1 MNNFIKN
8 ILLRYS
14 TYCLIIVAFYEFSF
28 IDKCFNFFNKFHI
41 YSIWITLVFFIVF
54 GIFLFV
60 KNNTKIF
67 SCLYIWKNF
76 LPIFIIIIVLFA
88 QKTLSLWEI
97 IGISFLCIMLFD
109 CIYFILKYFISKK
122 ANKRKEIED
131 KIKIFNDNAE
141 EKKDTLGREKIVE
154 NLVKLILSIERKES
168 YAFLLSAGWGE
179 GKSSCINFLIKKIT
193 DDELHK
199 DLFEFIKINP
209 WFNDTKEK
217 LLNAILGEI
226 NYFVKTNFP
235 YKSFESEFDDIIKL
249 SNVKLNNYVEI
260 ALQNILENF
269 TQDKNIQHKIKHI
282 GEILK
287 EEYSKKIII
296 ILDDIDRLSK
306 DNILFIMQTVEMFK
320 QYTNL
325 IFILSGDYNKIE
337 QILCETSEPCVQENG
352 TNISEIKKTVYYKN
366 YIEKIL
372 NVIKLPSIE
381 EDVIKENLRVNI
393 NEILGK
399 ENEINAERFEK
410 YIECSRFKTLRDVKR
425 FCNAFQISYL
435 QVKDKINIYNFINL
449 EILFVF
455 YPEIYKD
462 CLNNKEFWFHDV
474 KIYQVKETGKI
485 ERQEKEEGEQLKIYF
500 NDLIRNYSNYDKDIL
515 LKIISIIIVSHYN
528 FDLQTNKS
536 KNKEGDYSYFND
548 NSLVDS
554 YFTHKLPKSNVDE
567 DTIYNKFTEWL
578 NTVSIDELKVNI
590 KSYLNTLNNKE
601 IIDFFNKIH
610 YSDKYT
616 KILRLIIECF
626 SELSEKFI
634 KVNATFIWKH
644 IKLLLNL
651 NKNAGKKELYKTIIT
666 KSTNVVFDIELY
678 HIIYESLY
686 TEYVVG
692 IEKEDDLIAF
702 DSTISEELDKK
713 ISNNKEKSLDQIYKL
728 GSFDYINCWFFN
740 KYSYAEQK
748 NKNRDVID
756 LVRNHIK
763 EYKELKKRVGTI
775 KPLLEKNKN
784 YFKFFI
790 SDLFKKNLYNYANN
804 KISLESNISNI
815 VFYIDV
821 WGKDWLTKQIKI
833 LFEDDFEF
841 IKLLQILDSDDSL
854 KTNITEHTEIINKQT
869 KTDPSLW
876 G

>member
-1 MNNFIKN
+1 MNKFIRIFIKN

-14 TYCLIIVAFYEFSF
+14 IYCLIIVAFYEFGF
-28 IDKCFNFFNKFHI
+28 VDKCFKFFNRFHI
-41 YSIWITLVFFIVF
+41 YSIWIALVFFIVF
-54 GIFLFV
+54 GIFLFI
-60 KNNTKIF
+60 KNNNKIF
-67 SCLYIWKNF
+67 SFLYIWKNV
-76 LPIFIIIIVLFA
+76 LPVFIIIIVLFI

-97 IGISFLCIMLFD
+97 ISISFLCIMLFD
-109 CIYFILKYFISKK
+109 CIYFISKYFILKK
-122 ANKRKEIED
+122 VNKRKEIED

-141 EKKDTLGREKIVE
+141 EKQDTLGREKIVE
-154 NLVKLILSIERKES
+154 NLVKLVLSIELKES

-193 DDELHK
+193 DNELHK

-226 NYFVKTNFP
+226 NYFAKTNYP

-249 SNVKLNNYVEI
+249 SNIKLNSYVEI
-260 ALQNILENF
+260 ALQNVLENF
-269 TQDKNIQHKIKHI
+269 TQDKNIQHKIKDI

-306 DNILFIMQTVEMFK
+306 DNILFIMQIVEMFK

-337 QILCETSEPCVQENG
+337 QILCETSEPCVQGRG

-381 EDVIKENLRVNI
+381 EDIIKENLRINI

-399 ENEINAERFEK
+399 ENEINSERFEK

-462 CLNNKEFWFHDV
+462 CLNRKDIWFKNVNVFQMD
-474 KIYQVKETGKI
+474 KNGNFSKQNQIEEEKI
-485 ERQEKEEGEQLKIYF
+485 ENYF
-500 NDLIRNYSNYDKDIL
+500 NNLVKNYNSYDRDIL
-515 LKIISIIIVSHYN
+515 LKLIPAIIVTEMKRN
-528 FDLQTNKS
+528 VA
-536 KNKEGDYSYFND
+536 KNKEGNYSYFND
-548 NSLVDS
+548 NNLIDL
-554 YFTHKLPKSNVDE
+554 YFTHKIPNDTVDE
-567 DTIYNKFTEWL
+567 EIVKNQFSKWLTIKS
-578 NTVSIDELKVNI
+578 VDELKENI
-590 KSYLNTLNNKE
+590 KSYLDTLNNKK
-601 IIDFFNKIH
+601 ITDFFNKIH
-610 YSDKYT
+610 YTATCIEIYKM
-616 KILRLIIECF
+616 LIEVF
-626 SELSEKFI
+626 SELSYKFI
-634 KVNATFIWKH
+634 GITADFIWTQ
-644 IKLLLNL
+644 IRSLLNTYE
-651 NKNAGKKELYKTIIT
+651 KKEYFYESII
-666 KSTNVVFDIELY
+666 KKATNVVFAIE
-678 HIIYESLY
+678 IYQQFIYKSFQ
-686 TEYVVG
+686 TK
-692 IEKEDDLIAF
+692 IEKEEDEKELSNF
-702 DSTISEELDKK
+702 DSIISKELDKK
-713 ISNNKEKSLDQIYKL
+713 ISNNKERSLEQIYKI
-728 GSFDYINCWFFN
+728 GSYDYINCWLFN
-740 KYSYAEQK
+740 KYSYDEQK

-756 LVRNHIK
+756 LVTNHKK
-763 EYKELKKRVGTI
+763 EYKEFKKRVRSI
-775 KPLLEKNKN
+775 RPLLEKNKN

-790 SDLFKKNLYNYANN
+790 SDSFRKLLKDYNDKTEMYFTSS
-804 KISLESNISNI
+804 IPNI
-815 VFYIDV
+815 VWYIDV
-821 WGKDWLTKQIKI
+821 WEQDWLTKQIKV
-833 LFEDDFEF
+833 LFEDDYEF
-841 IKLLQILDSDDSL
+841 ITLLRILDTDDSL
-854 KTNITEHTEIINKQT
+854 KTNIKEHTEIIKKET
-869 KTDPSLW
+869 KTDPALW